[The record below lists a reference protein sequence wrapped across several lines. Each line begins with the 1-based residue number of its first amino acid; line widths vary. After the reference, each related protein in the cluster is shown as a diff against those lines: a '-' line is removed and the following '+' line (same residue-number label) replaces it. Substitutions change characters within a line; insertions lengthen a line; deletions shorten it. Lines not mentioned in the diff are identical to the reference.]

1 MLQSRGSKIAA
12 LLVSHW
18 ANDGY
23 SVILPPLLLVIS
35 LEFGLSTMQVATI
48 ISVFTL
54 SSALAQLPVAMWG
67 DYSGRI
73 REILAA
79 GLFVFSLAL
88 LGWGWSTSYF
98 WLLFFAILGGLGF
111 SGYHPISMNLMTQQ
125 FGDRKGFSL
134 GLHTVAGS
142 MGSTVVPVIIGF
154 FSGTWRLGV
163 SLLAIPGF
171 FSALWILLTFREK
184 RVRDEKEDRKSSP
197 ALKKTVLNP
206 LLLLTASFGGV
217 NQMVYWGSV
226 TFIPLFFGYRY
237 GWSPAATG
245 TLLGAFHFSAIISQ
259 PLFGYLSDVMGRNR
273 LLFILG
279 AVNFLFCILLFLAE
293 SSVWSSVICV
303 VIGASVLALRALV
316 SAKVSDI
323 VMVETRST
331 AIGVMFTF
339 SSGMGALAPL
349 IGGYMERLYSYQ
361 AAFLVFG
368 LLSFIG
374 LGFLFALG
382 RLERKRAP
390 VTAAN
395 MQ

>member
-1 MLQSRGSKIAA
+1 MLKSRGSKIAA
-12 LLVSHW
+12 LLISHG

-23 SVILPPLLLVIS
+23 SVILPPLLMVIS

-67 DYSGRI
+67 DYTGRI

-98 WLLFFAILGGLGF
+98 WLLFFAFLGGLGF

-125 FGDRKGFSL
+125 FSDRKGFSL

-142 MGSTVVPVIIGF
+142 MGATAVPAIIGF

-163 SLLAIPGF
+163 SLMAVPGI
-171 FSALWILLTFREK
+171 FSALWILLTFGGRK
-184 RVRDEKEDRKSSP
+184 AGDEKDKKSSP
-197 ALKKTVLNP
+197 ALKMTVLNP

-226 TFIPLFFGYRY
+226 TFIPLFFSYRF
-237 GWSPAATG
+237 GWSAAATG
-245 TLLGAFHFSAIISQ
+245 ALLGAFHFSAIVSQ
-259 PLFGYLSDVMGRNR
+259 PLFGYLSDLLDRNR
-273 LLFILG
+273 LLLILG
-279 AVNFLFCILLFLAE
+279 SVNSLFCILLFLTQSPA
-293 SSVWSSVICV
+293 WSSVFCV
-303 VIGASVLALRALV
+303 CIGASVLALRALV
-316 SAKVSDI
+316 SAKVSDL
-323 VMVETRST
+323 VAVETRST
-331 AIGVMFTF
+331 AIGVIFTF

-349 IGGYMERLYSYQ
+349 IGGYMEQLYSYQ

-368 LLSFIG
+368 LFSFIG
-374 LGFLFALG
+374 LGFLLVLG
-382 RLERKRAP
+382 RLEKKREP
-390 VTAAN
+390 VHATTL
-395 MQ
+395 